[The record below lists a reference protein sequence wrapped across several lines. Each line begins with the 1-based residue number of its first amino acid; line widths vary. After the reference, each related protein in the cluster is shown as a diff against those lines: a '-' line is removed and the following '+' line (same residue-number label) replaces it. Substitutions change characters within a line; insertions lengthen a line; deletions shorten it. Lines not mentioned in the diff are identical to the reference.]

1 MKVALNSIVLYSL
14 LHLVV
19 LLVGAIRCEEHFSS
33 LVQLEKL
40 AEQEGQL
47 VKKLR
52 AIANELNDDYV
63 SK

>member
-1 MKVALNSIVLYSL
+1 MKVALNSIVLYSFL
-14 LHLVV
+14 LLV